1 MVVEITVDASQLKG
15 EGKEVIEQLAHFI
28 RNKTAAEVK
37 NESNKLVIESDNS
50 LSRKN
55 LRVLLKKFLHQSK
68 LREYFKVI
76 SGDGATLKIQE
87 RTLYEGE

>member
-15 EGKEVIEQLAHFI
+15 EGKEVIEQLAQFI